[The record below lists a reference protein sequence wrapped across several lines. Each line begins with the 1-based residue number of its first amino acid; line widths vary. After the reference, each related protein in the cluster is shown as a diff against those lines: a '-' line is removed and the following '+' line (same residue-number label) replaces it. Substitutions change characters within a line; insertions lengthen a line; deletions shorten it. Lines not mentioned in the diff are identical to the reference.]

1 MIHMNSQFNNMIGN
15 INLLLISLVRY
26 TISGQSDMETNS
38 SSIPDRVSLGFNL
51 KLIIVIQKSMQ
62 ISFTDRV
69 LLTISYNF
77 QTMRWY
83 FFTSS
88 LIPAPYTSY
97 NFQTVRWYF
106 FTSSLIPAPYTSITC
121 IKCRDKTWCEKVS
134 LSENYEVIL
143 FHIMSYPCTIYYN
156 LYKVQG

>member
-69 LLTISYNF
+69 LDCY
-77 QTMRWY
+77 
-83 FFTSS
+83 
-88 LIPAPYTSY
+88 
-97 NFQTVRWYF
+97 
-106 FTSSLIPAPYTSITC
+106 
-121 IKCRDKTWCEKVS
+121 
-134 LSENYEVIL
+134 
-143 FHIMSYPCTIYYN
+143 
-156 LYKVQG
+156 